1 MCVSSTE
8 EKSIPWLKSIIV
20 PNVLMTYKASLPKIR
35 FHDLRLTA
43 ASLILQESI
52 LPKIVQE
59 RQGHSRISLTLDSY
73 SHVIPAMQ
81 KEAAI

>member
-1 MCVSSTE
+1 M
-8 EKSIPWLKSIIV
+8 
-20 PNVLMTYKASLPKIR
+20 
-35 FHDLRLTA
+35 
-43 ASLILQESI
+43 LQKSI